1 MPGLVDTHIHAA
13 QYSYAGTGLDL
24 PLLEWL
30 NTYTFPAESRF
41 KDLDFANSVYT
52 QVVVSLPEPE
62 NVDARIT
69 WVANRFMG
77 GSCDEPE

>member
-24 PLLEWL
+24 PLLQWL
-30 NTYTFPAESRF
+30 STYTFPAESRF

-52 QVVVSLPEPE
+52 QVVVSFPMHKSRHK
-62 NVDARIT
+62 NKVTRKQ
-69 WVANRFMG
+69 VCG
-77 GSCDEPE
+77 